1 MAPFGGPIL
10 TWIAPFVSW
19 VAGELTRARGG
30 ARLGPP
36 IPGVP
41 MNRLIRFVAA
51 LGLALALAGPVFAQD
66 NPPGSHEGDFT
77 VRDFHFKSGEVL
89 PDLRLHYLTLGTPH
103 RDAAGHVDNAVLII
117 HGTGGSGRQFLN
129 PVFAGVLFTPGG
141 LLDPARY
148 FIILPDAIG
157 HGKSSKPSD
166 GLHARFPRYVYD
178 DMVAAEHELVTK
190 GLGVDHL
197 RLVMGTSM
205 GCMHSFVW
213 GETWPDAMDALMPLA
228 CLPMAIAGRNWLWRK
243 MLIDA
248 IEGDPAWK
256 QGEYTAEPR
265 DALRAASDL
274 LVIAGS
280 APLQMQKTMPTRAAV
295 DAWLTK
301 HTDDQLKGLDANDL
315 LYQVY
320 ASREYDPSP
329 GLETIKAPVM
339 WINSA
344 DDFINPPELGIAE
357 RLAPRLKHGRF
368 VLIPISDQTRGHGTH
383 TSAAVWQDHLAELL
397 KESQK

>member
-1 MAPFGGPIL
+1 MTL
-10 TWIAPFVSW
+10 
-19 VAGELTRARGG
+19 
-30 ARLGPP
+30 
-36 IPGVP
+36 
-41 MNRLIRFVAA
+41 LIRLAAA
-51 LGLALALAGPVFAQD
+51 LGLAFALAGPALAQD
-66 NPPGSHEGDFT
+66 ADPPGSHEGDYIA
-77 VRDFHFKSGEVL
+77 RDFHFRSGETL
-89 PDLRLHYLTLGTPH
+89 PEVRLHYLTLGTPR
-103 RDAAGHVDNAVLII
+103 RDAAGHVTNAVLII

-148 FIILPDAIG
+148 YIILPDALG

-228 CLPMAIAGRNWLWRK
+228 CLPAPIAGRNWLWRK

-256 QGEYTAEPR
+256 QGEYAQEPQ

-280 APLQMQKTMPTRAAV
+280 APLQMHKTMPTGA
-295 DAWLTK
+295 DAEAYLTK
-301 HTDDQLKGLDANDL
+301 HTDEQLKTLDANDL
-315 LYQVY
+315 LYEVY
-320 ASREYDPSP
+320 SSRAYDPSP

-344 DDFINPPELGIAE
+344 DDFINPPELGVAE

-368 VLIPISDQTRGHGTH
+368 ILLPISDQTYGHGTH
-383 TSAAVWQDHLAELL
+383 TRAAVWQDHLAELL
-397 KESQK
+397 KATEK